1 MPTIKDIQTKNTMLF
16 LSNFT
21 DKTIDLTKDE
31 ILKRRTRRYP
41 TRTMT
46 SQINSSGEGLRS
58 LSKKKTDDGYDIIG
72 NDYLEEVDEGTS
84 STRASLSDIMQWVK
98 RKPVKFINDRGS
110 FTKVTGDKQKALARL
125 IQKSLVFNGI
135 HRTAFLTDL
144 VEASYDRLN
153 GIENSVA
160 DDVVDSM
167 ESILLDAGLVK
178 KGEKYVLDIKR

>member
-16 LSNFT
+16 LSKYT
-21 DKTIDLTKDE
+21 DDLITSTQDE
-31 ILKRRTRRYP
+31 ILRKRTRNYP
-41 TRTMT
+41 SGRTT
-46 SQINSSGEGLRS
+46 NSPINSSGEGLRS
-58 LSKKKTDDGYDIIG
+58 LSKKKTDDGYDMIG
-72 NDYLEEVDEGTS
+72 NDYLEDVDEGTQ
-84 STRASLSDIMQWVK
+84 STKASLSQIMQWVK
-98 RKPVKFINDRGS
+98 RKPVKPSGGKLTPS
-110 FTKVTGDKQKALARL
+110 SGKALARL